1 MKQLYYYVGP
11 LGCDYDDGFSI
22 YLSDRS
28 DGTMSFDGYAIFH
41 AIEKL
46 DIQKIPHNQLS
57 KAIEQIEGVR
67 ECVPLDRSVEYYWDN
82 GEKKARVTPYKIY
95 VKVHKGVDALS
106 LVSSTVK
113 AVEDYL
119 NDGSGIKMTE
129 SQGVIN
135 VIPSLG
141 VCDRY

>member
-1 MKQLYYYVGP
+1 M
-11 LGCDYDDGFSI
+11 
-22 YLSDRS
+22 
-28 DGTMSFDGYAIFH
+28 
-41 AIEKL
+41 
-46 DIQKIPHNQLS
+46 
-57 KAIEQIEGVR
+57 
-67 ECVPLDRSVEYYWDN
+67 
-82 GEKKARVTPYKIY
+82 
-95 VKVHKGVDALS
+95 HKGVDALS

-141 VCDRY
+141 MCDRY